1 MIFYI
6 ISYGNLNPIS
16 LILHVTGGPWIGKSV
31 RLTFP
36 SDRDFDAR
44 VKRLCDNTRKV
55 LTENGVSTVIR
66 LGFSAIDFVARP
78 LKGIESFFAPADVKK
93 TPPKTELGTAN
104 DKRVKQKCHVKKP
117 SGIEAFLFPCKNTVP
132 QQDLDRDDN
141 QRDGPTEVSMSETK
155 INESA
160 NVAPAKNGDSLTDEE
175 IARRL
180 HDELNHNSAADNM
193 QPTKEIDRDQAIAL
207 KLQSKYDR
215 ENDVLTRVEKY
226 SASSKRKMV
235 GKSER
240 QKGPTVHKKSKL
252 DSYFSLKK

>member
-1 MIFYI
+1 
-6 ISYGNLNPIS
+6 
-16 LILHVTGGPWIGKSV
+16 V

-66 LGFSAIDFVARP
+66 LGFSAIDFVTRP

-104 DKRVKQKCHVKKP
+104 DKRVKQKCQVKKP
-117 SGIEAFLFPCKNTVP
+117 SGIEAFLFPCKNTV
-132 QQDLDRDDN
+132 QQRDLDRDN
-141 QRDGPTEVSMSETK
+141 VQMNGAADGPMLVSAIDAK

-160 NVAPAKNGDSLTDEE
+160 NAAPKNGDTLTDEE

-180 HDELNHNSAADNM
+180 HNELNNNSAADNM
-193 QPTKEIDRDQAIAL
+193 QPMKEIDRDQAIAL

-240 QKGPTVHKKSKL
+240 QEGATVHKKSKL
-252 DSYFSLKK
+252 LDSYFSLRKPNS